1 MIPNA
6 LTSLTVKLFY
16 LFYKNGSKRTR
27 TCKESKKK
35 NCTVKGIVHPTQSLI
50 DIFKLF

>member
-35 NCTVKGIVHPTQSLI
+35 IKK
-50 DIFKLF
+50 KLHS